1 MKRTLSLLLTLLLIC
16 LAMAAC
22 AESAES
28 ADSAQVPDTLL
39 ERVSRVAEDNEHL
52 AVLTAEDLY
61 DLVGVPPVDYEDFAY
76 LADYDALSGRE
87 LIIVRAVDEEAAQ
100 RVEEMLSQYLELRMR
115 ETRNYL
121 PEAYKALSE
130 AEVIREELLTVLS
143 IAAPDPG
150 EASLLLQE
158 E

>member
-22 AESAES
+22 AESTEPAEI
-28 ADSAQVPDTLL
+28 PGTLL

-143 IAAPDPG
+143 IAAPDPE

>member
-1 MKRTLSLLLTLLLIC
+1 MKRTLSLLLTLLLAC

-22 AESAES
+22 AESAEP
-28 ADSAQVPDTLL
+28 AEIPGTLL

-87 LIIVRAVDEEAAQ
+87 LIIVRAVDEEAAL

-143 IAAPDPG
+143 IAAPDPE